1 MGMYPLV
8 KRPAPV
14 FEVLKNRPTV
24 VLKEP
29 LAKKLNGEHSTSG
42 CTACETWAKLIR
54 GRRKVSEEEYP

>member
-1 MGMYPLV
+1 VGMYPLV

-42 CTACETWAKLIR
+42 CVPCEAWARVLR
-54 GRRKVSEEEYP
+54 WRKT